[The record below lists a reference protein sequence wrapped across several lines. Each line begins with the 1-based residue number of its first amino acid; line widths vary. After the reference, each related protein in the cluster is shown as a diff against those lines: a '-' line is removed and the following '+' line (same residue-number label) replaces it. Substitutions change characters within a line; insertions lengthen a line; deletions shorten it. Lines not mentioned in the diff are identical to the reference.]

1 MKDVLK
7 KIISDFHQNGYPEP
21 LQRDL
26 RVPLESEKI
35 ISIIGPRRAGKTY
48 YLYQLMD
55 LLRAKKVERRQILYI
70 NFEDERL
77 EFENGRHDDI
87 IESYLELYPDAK
99 LPNLYIF
106 FDEIQE
112 LPSWEKYIRRIYDTT
127 TKHIFLTGSSSR
139 FLSREIATSL
149 RGRTIAFE
157 LMPLSFSEYLRFN
170 KIDAADTYSTRG
182 KSRIQKA
189 FDQYL
194 IWGGYPELVKIDV
207 ELKTQILQEYFNVMI
222 YRDLVERYT
231 IGDVSLLKYVMKRLV
246 SSLTKEFSINKI
258 YNELKSRGLSISKD
272 SLYKLVD
279 EIFSVYLME
288 SVEKYE
294 PSLVNREMSNKKIYM
309 YDNGLAAATRYAIFS
324 DKGKLLENI
333 VFGHLRKKYDAL
345 SFYKNRYECDFLAF
359 KQDST
364 PVAVQVTQ
372 RLSQDNMAREIK
384 GLDSVHKI
392 RPDSKLLILFMSIEP
407 NLTISEKYESMSVID
422 WLLTP

>member
-1 MKDVLK
+1 MKDALK
-7 KIISDFHQNGYPEP
+7 KIISDFHQNGHPEP

-55 LLRAKKVERRQILYI
+55 SLRAKKVERQQILYI

-77 EFENGRHDDI
+77 EFENGRYDDI

-99 LPNLYIF
+99 LPDLYIF

-127 TKHIFLTGSSSR
+127 TKHIVLTGSSSR

-309 YDNGLAAATRYAIFS
+309 YDNGLAAATRYAIFE
-324 DKGKLLENI
+324 DKGKLLENM
-333 VFGHLRKKYDAL
+333 VFNHLRKKYDQV

-359 KQDST
+359 KQDSA
-364 PVAVQVTQ
+364 PVAIQVTQ
-372 RLSQDNMAREIK
+372 ILSQDTIDREIK
-384 GLDSVHKI
+384 GLDAVHKI
-392 RPDSKLLILFMSIEP
+392 RPDSKLLILFTSIQP
-407 NLTISEKYESMSVID
+407 NLTMPEKYESMSVIE

>member
-1 MKDVLK
+1 MKL
-7 KIISDFHQNGYPEP
+7 
-21 LQRDL
+21 
-26 RVPLESEKI
+26 
-35 ISIIGPRRAGKTY
+35 RAGKTY

-55 LLRAKKVERRQILYI
+55 LLRAEKVERQQILYI

-77 EFENGRHDDI
+77 EFENGRYDDI
-87 IESYLELYPDAK
+87 IESYLELYPDTK
-99 LPNLYIF
+99 LSELYIF

-127 TKHIFLTGSSSR
+127 TKHIFLTGSNSR

-157 LMPLSFSEYLRFN
+157 LMPLSFSEYLKFN

-194 IWGGYPELVKIDV
+194 IWGGYPELVKIDA

-231 IGDVSLLKYVMKRLV
+231 IGDVSLLKYVMKRLI

-309 YDNGLAAATRYAIFS
+309 YDNGLAAATRYAIFE
-324 DKGKLLENI
+324 DKGKLLENM
-333 VFGHLRKKYDAL
+333 VFNHLRKKYDQV

-359 KQDST
+359 KQDSA
-364 PVAVQVTQ
+364 PVAIQVTQ
-372 RLSQDNMAREIK
+372 ILSQDTIDREIK
-384 GLDSVHKI
+384 GLDAVHKI
-392 RPDSKLLILFMSIEP
+392 RPDSKLLILFTSIQP
-407 NLTISEKYESMSVID
+407 NLTVSEKYESMSVIE
-422 WLLTP
+422 WLLTS